1 MKNITLQQVISAVN
15 GTFRGDEALLSRT
28 VSDVSI
34 DSRTITENALFVAIK
49 GDRFDGHSFISD
61 VLAKGALAAIS
72 SQPMDGNIILVEDT
86 LEAYQKLAAY
96 YRSLFDI
103 PFVGI
108 TGSVGKTTTKE
119 LVSTV
124 LSQRFN
130 THKNVGNLN
139 NQTGVPQTLF
149 KLEEKHEAA
158 VIEMGTNHFGEIDSL
173 AKMVQPNI
181 CIITNIGESHIEFLG
196 SKEGILKAKSEM
208 FAHRKPNGKII
219 VNGNDPLLRTLIG
232 KYPELI
238 TYGIGSECD
247 VYATDLK
254 ENALEGTHFTAH
266 FNGTTADLFVP
277 APGEYMVQ
285 NALCALAAG
294 LSLGMDIQAIKE
306 GIAAFQPTAGRM
318 HIIKKQDLT
327 IINDAYNANPT
338 SMSASIKTVC
348 ALDGRSVL
356 ILGDM
361 FELGEKELDYHRQM
375 GEFAAAQKAD
385 LLLCVGKLTFEMYM
399 GAMAKGCRTMYFANK
414 DILLRELPELLE
426 DGDTVLIKASHSMR
440 LDEVAAWLDE
450 NFE

>member
-1 MKNITLQQVISAVN
+1 MKSITLQQVINAVN
-15 GTFRGDEALLSRT
+15 GTFMGDPALLEREIT
-28 VSDVSI
+28 DVSI
-34 DSRTITENALFVAIK
+34 DSRTIKNNALFVAIK
-49 GDRFDGHSFISD
+49 GDRFDGHTFIPD
-61 VLAKGALAAIS
+61 VLTKGALAAIS
-72 SQPMDGNIILVEDT
+72 SQPAEGNIILVSDT
-86 LEAYQKLAAY
+86 LEAYQKLAAF
-96 YRSLFDI
+96 YRSLYDI
-103 PFVGI
+103 PFIGI

-130 THKNVGNLN
+130 THKNIGNLN

-149 KLEEKHEAA
+149 KLEESHETA

-208 FAHRKPNGKII
+208 FTHRKPDSKII

-238 TYGIGSECD
+238 TYGIGPECD
-247 VYATDLK
+247 IYATDLK

-266 FNGTTADLFVP
+266 FIGQTAEIFVP

-285 NALCALAAG
+285 NALCALATG
-294 LSLGMDIQAIKE
+294 LSLGMDIQAIKD
-306 GIAAFQPTAGRM
+306 GIASFQPTAGRM
-318 HIIKKQDLT
+318 HIIRKQDLT

-348 ALDGRSVL
+348 GLDGRSVL

-361 FELGEKELDYHRQM
+361 FELGEKELEYHKQM

-385 LLLCVGKLTFEMYM
+385 LLLCVGKLSFEMYM
-399 GAMAKGCRTMYFANK
+399 GAISKGCRAMYFANK

-426 DGDTVLIKASHSMR
+426 DGDTILIKASHSMH
-440 LDEVAAWLDE
+440 LDEVAKWLDE